1 MGQIAV
7 RISDKLD
14 NRLKRLAKKT
24 HRTKTFY
31 VREAIL
37 HHMDELEETYL
48 AEKAL
53 SKFEAGA
60 QETISL
66 EDLEKELG
74 LEN

>member
-14 NRLKRLAKKT
+14 NRLKKLAKKT

-31 VREAIL
+31 VREAIVQ
-37 HHMDELEETYL
+37 HMDELEETYS

-53 SKFEAGA
+53 SKFEAGT

-74 LEN
+74 LES